1 MNTNS
6 LQMPEKTLTTKN
18 DLNKHPKQA
27 LTTVIRALKTK
38 ILTSKTLTPEKKGE
52 NLLGGE
58 YRLG

>member
-1 MNTNS
+1 
-6 LQMPEKTLTTKN
+6 MPEKTLTAKN

-52 NLLGGE
+52 NMLGGE
-58 YRLG
+58 YRMG